1 MKLLKNQNFL
11 MVFFCCIFLLN
22 ACSLTYKTFKGS
34 NYQKNS
40 NLEINNVDS
49 YENSDTQKSSQNLTK
64 FEDHITEESSSLAD
78 NITSDNNLLVKGD
91 NLIEEQPQVITEN
104 QVIEKIDK
112 NIDDISITEKDM
124 NKSFFDQQSDDFDQ
138 THIEKIDKETSY
150 VEAIDQQKENNQKE
164 LELIPEVVPNSN
176 KVNLQPKIFKQIV
189 VKCNV
194 LNIRKRSDIGSTV
207 IGKLKKNDIIS
218 VVSSKGR
225 WYNIRT
231 NEGLTGWISAKYA
244 IEPTTAKYWKN
255 LNFVVVNTKKLNVR
269 KYYGSDEPVVFSL
282 YKGNKIQVVSKA
294 VEKIQHKGKLL
305 RRGWLK
311 IKTEDGK
318 EGWVAGWF
326 TSPVLDNQAL

>member
-1 MKLLKNQNFL
+1 MKLLKNQSFL
-11 MVFFCCIFLLN
+11 LVFFCCIFLLN
-22 ACSLTYKTFKGS
+22 ACSLTYKAFKGS

-40 NLEINNVDS
+40 NLEVNNVDS
-49 YENSDTQKSSQNLTK
+49 YENSDMQSSENLTK

-78 NITSDNNLLVKGD
+78 NITSDNNLLLKSD
-91 NLIEEQPQVITEN
+91 NLIEEQSQVITEN

-112 NIDDISITEKDM
+112 NIDDITITEKDM

-138 THIEKIDKETSY
+138 THIEKMDKQSSY
-150 VEAIDQQKENNQKE
+150 FVSTDQQKQLDSE
-164 LELIPEVVPNSN
+164 PEIVRNFKNVE
-176 KVNLQPKIFKQIV
+176 LQPKILKQVV

-207 IGKLKKNDIIS
+207 IGKLTKNDIIS
-218 VVSSKGR
+218 VVGSKGR

-231 NEGLTGWISAKYA
+231 NDGRTGWISAKYA
-244 IEPTTAKYWKN
+244 IEPSTARYWKN

-282 YKGNKIQVVSKA
+282 YKGNKIQVVYKA
-294 VEKIQHKGKLL
+294 VEKIQHKGKVL